1 MRLSRPFFVTLVSM
15 RIPAHAHVVCSLPER
30 RAVVTT
36 MRLRVYSGRFVIFS
50 NLNSME
56 GNMRLRKVCPQCN
69 TILHARRSV
78 KDSSLY
84 KISRAIIR
92 LRLKLYPGTFLK
104 KALACQKSSCMSSR
118 LI

>member
-1 MRLSRPFFVTLVSM
+1 
-15 RIPAHAHVVCSLPER
+15 
-30 RAVVTT
+30 
-36 MRLRVYSGRFVIFS
+36 
-50 NLNSME
+50 
-56 GNMRLRKVCPQCN
+56 MRLRKVCPQCN

-84 KISRAIIR
+84 KTSRAIIR

>member
-1 MRLSRPFFVTLVSM
+1 
-15 RIPAHAHVVCSLPER
+15 
-30 RAVVTT
+30 
-36 MRLRVYSGRFVIFS
+36 
-50 NLNSME
+50 
-56 GNMRLRKVCPQCN
+56 MRLRKVCPQCN

-84 KISRAIIR
+84 KTSWTSRAIIR

-104 KALACQKSSCMSSR
+104 KPLACQKSSCMSSR

>member
-1 MRLSRPFFVTLVSM
+1 MRLSRPFFVTLVS
-15 RIPAHAHVVCSLPER
+15 IPAHAHVVCSLLER
-30 RAVVTT
+30 RAVVPT
-36 MRLRVYSGRFVIFS
+36 MRPPVYSGRFVIFS

-56 GNMRLRKVCPQCN
+56 GNMHLRKVCPQCN

-84 KISRAIIR
+84 KTSRAIIR
-92 LRLKLYPGTFLK
+92 LRLKHYPGTFLK

>member
-15 RIPAHAHVVCSLPER
+15 CIPAHAHVVCSLLER
-30 RAVVTT
+30 RAVVPT
-36 MRLRVYSGRFVIFS
+36 MRLRVYSDRFVIFS

-56 GNMRLRKVCPQCN
+56 GNMRLRKECN

-78 KDSSLY
+78 KDSSLC
-84 KISRAIIR
+84 KTSRAIIR

-104 KALACQKSSCMSSR
+104 KALACQKSSCMSLR

>member
-15 RIPAHAHVVCSLPER
+15 RIPAHAHVVCSLLEH
-30 RAVVTT
+30 RAVVPT

-69 TILHARRSV
+69 TILHGEGQLTI
-78 KDSSLY
+78 KD
-84 KISRAIIR
+84 
-92 LRLKLYPGTFLK
+92 F
-104 KALACQKSSCMSSR
+104 
-118 LI
+118 

>member
-1 MRLSRPFFVTLVSM
+1 MSKVLKMAFSLKMLRSGLRRYLPMRLSRPFFVTLVSM
-15 RIPAHAHVVCSLPER
+15 RIPAHAHVVCSLLELVP
-30 RAVVTT
+30 T

-50 NLNSME
+50 NLNSVE

-84 KISRAIIR
+84 KTSRAIIR
-92 LRLKLYPGTFLK
+92 LRLKLYP
-104 KALACQKSSCMSSR
+104 
-118 LI
+118 

>member
-1 MRLSRPFFVTLVSM
+1 M
-15 RIPAHAHVVCSLPER
+15 RIPAHAHVVCSLLER
-30 RAVVTT
+30 RAVVPT

-78 KDSSLY
+78 KDIVGIVEPPRIHVIDLY
-84 KISRAIIR
+84 TPCLLCTEVVREGSKRFTAVEP
-92 LRLKLYPGTFLK
+92 PGT
-104 KALACQKSSCMSSR
+104 SV
-118 LI
+118 